1 MTCHHIMIQ
10 VITSTN
16 MAYFNWYVIDL
27 MLNYTQHI
35 DTEYMYVC
43 MYVCMYVSTLE
54 DTNTYGY

>member
-1 MTCHHIMIQ
+1 MIQ

-27 MLNYTQHI
+27 MLNYTKHI
-35 DTEYMYVC
+35 DTEY